1 MPRDNYSIALNFIP
15 LLEQEF
21 SFNVFRREYQAG
33 EKREGDFLNAQRRS
47 LPIDPFKDIND
58 SNNRC
63 DYWASFIPKRGFEPF
78 TCEQDF
84 NHHLTTSFLYQLLEK
99 KCKESIDRANYRL
112 QEGDFRHT
120 ISFILE
126 RYPEGSEVMV
136 VEPYYLSAERSF
148 GFLLDFEFR
157 KNPGYSFNKKIQQLS
172 LSLDKNFRSN
182 RNFYIDK
189 FERLNIFLKNFHQ
202 QLFPLATGDNTYLGV
217 RRKLLEVPADTLDV
231 KKYIFADGKV
241 NNSQFNGVKE
251 VGPLEPIRKDVLFF
265 FIFLE
270 KDRSYALELV
280 KALKGKAYPQTFP
293 GMSAIFDLQFDNS
306 RIRGISLSNFSEQT
320 LKEVISEINSINNVL
335 VIPII
340 TISSKT
346 DVQSIKTYFTAK
358 YLFTNENIPVQFVT
372 LDVLRNSEALKWS
385 VSNIG
390 LQIFSKLGGKPWKVK
405 SESEDCLIIGIGQ
418 SHKEVKDGAN
428 RRIEKYYAYSVLT
441 DSSGLYLDLEV
452 LSKADREEDYLKELK
467 ASLKQIIEK
476 RRGEFSKFVIHTPF
490 KIRHFELDSI
500 TELLQSYEA
509 DVDANGIEFV
519 VLKVNTNNK
528 FFGYNLRVNSLVP
541 YESSFIRLSAKD
553 YLVWFEG
560 LQYHNPSVYRRF
572 AGPTHIEFHY
582 SNRDIRGSERQY
594 LQDAINLSG
603 ANWRGFNAKSL
614 PVSILYCQL
623 VAKFINGF
631 EDIGYSDYEIDNL
644 KPWFL

>member
-1 MPRDNYSIALNFIP
+1 MQRESYDVALNFLP
-15 LLEQEF
+15 LVQQEF
-21 SFNVFRREYQAG
+21 SFNVFRREYRAG
-33 EKREGDFLNAQRRS
+33 EKREGELLDTQRRS
-47 LPIDPFKDIND
+47 LPIDPLQDIND
-58 SNNRC
+58 STNRRE
-63 DYWASFIPKRGFEPF
+63 YWVSFTPKNGFEPF

-84 NHHLTTSFLYQLLEK
+84 NHHLTSSFIYESLER
-99 KCKESIDRANYRL
+99 KCLASVDRAEFFL

-126 RYPEGSEVMV
+126 RYPEGAEVMV
-136 VEPYYLSAERSF
+136 VEPYYLSAEKSF

-157 KNPGYSFNKKIQQLS
+157 KKANYSFNKKIQQLS

-189 FERLNIFLKNFHQ
+189 FERINIFLHRFGQ
-202 QLFPLATGDNTYLGV
+202 QLFPLLTIDHNLLNV
-217 RRKLLEVPADTLDV
+217 RRKLLEVPADTLHT
-231 KKYIFADGKV
+231 KRYIFADSKER
-241 NNSQFNGVKE
+241 NSQFNGVKE
-251 VGPLEPIRKDVLFF
+251 AKPLEPIRRNAFFF

-270 KDRSYALELV
+270 KDRGYALELV
-280 KALKGKAYPQTFP
+280 KALKGKAYPHTFP
-293 GMSAIFDLQFDNS
+293 GMEAIFGLRFDNS
-306 RIRGISLSNFSEQT
+306 RIRGIPLPNFSERY
-320 LKEVISEINSINNVL
+320 LSEVISEIKGINDAL

-340 TISSKT
+340 TITSKL
-346 DVQSIKTYFTAK
+346 DAQSVKTYFLAK
-358 YLFTNENIPVQFVT
+358 YLFTNQNIPVQFVT
-372 LDVLRNSEALKWS
+372 LDILRNSETLKWS

-390 LQIFSKLGGKPWKVK
+390 LQIFAKLGGKPWKVK

-418 SHKEVKDGAN
+418 SHKEVKRGAE
-428 RRIEKYYAYSVLT
+428 RRIEKYYSYSVLT

-452 LSKADREEDYLKELK
+452 LGKADSEESYLEELK
-467 ASLKQIIEK
+467 ASLKRIIEE

-500 TELLQSYEA
+500 TELLKSY
-509 DVDANGIEFV
+509 DTDTSANDIEFV

-541 YESSFIRLSAKD
+541 YESTYIKLSARD

-582 SNRDIRGSERQY
+582 SNRDIWGSERLY

-623 VAKFINGF
+623 VAKFIKGF
-631 EDIGYSDYEIDNL
+631 EEIGYSNYKIDNL